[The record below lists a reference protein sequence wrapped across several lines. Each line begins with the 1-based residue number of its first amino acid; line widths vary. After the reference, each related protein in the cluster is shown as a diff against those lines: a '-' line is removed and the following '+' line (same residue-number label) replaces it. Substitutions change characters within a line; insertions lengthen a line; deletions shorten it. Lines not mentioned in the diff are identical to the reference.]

1 MKAKITVLVDNTVAA
16 PGPLLGE
23 HGFAAWVEKG
33 RDRVLFDTGRGAALL
48 PNSAALGLDLA
59 RTGAV
64 VLSHGHSDHSGGLA
78 PLLAAFGSRTVVGHP
93 GVFAARSWV
102 GSDGFRRPI
111 GLPHPRE
118 ALERMGAIF
127 VLKTGWV
134 EVAEGIHATGQVPRL
149 TPFES
154 GDPSLVA
161 DATGAADPFDDDLS
175 LVVEGEEG
183 LLVLLGCAHAGVVN
197 VLRHVAVRFPDQPLH
212 TVIGGTHLGFASDAQ
227 LAATLEALREMGIA
241 RLGACH
247 CTGPV
252 AACRLNSAYGER
264 FFFAGAGT
272 EVAA

>member
-1 MKAKITVLVDNTVAA
+1 MKTRITVLVDNAVAA

-23 HGFAAWVEKG
+23 HGFAAWVEMG
-33 RDRVLFDTGRGAALL
+33 RDRVLFDTGRGTALL
-48 PNSAALGLDLA
+48 PNAAALGLDLA
-59 RTGAV
+59 RAGAV

-78 PLLAAFGSRTVVGHP
+78 PLLAAFGPRTVVGHP

-102 GSDGFRRPI
+102 KGDGSRRPI
-111 GLPHPRE
+111 GIPHSRE
-118 ALERMGAIF
+118 ELEKLGAVF

-134 EVAEGIHATGQVPRL
+134 EVAESVHATGQVPRL

-154 GDPSLVA
+154 GDPTLVA
-161 DATGAADPFDDDLS
+161 DATGAADPLDDDLT

-197 VLRHVAVRFPDQPLH
+197 ILRHVAARFPDRPIH
-212 TVIGGTHLGFASDAQ
+212 TVLGGTHLGSAPAAQ
-227 LAATLEALREMGIA
+227 LAATIEALRGMGIA
-241 RLGACH
+241 RMGACH
-247 CTGPV
+247 CTGSE
-252 AACRLNSAYGER
+252 AACRLRAALGER